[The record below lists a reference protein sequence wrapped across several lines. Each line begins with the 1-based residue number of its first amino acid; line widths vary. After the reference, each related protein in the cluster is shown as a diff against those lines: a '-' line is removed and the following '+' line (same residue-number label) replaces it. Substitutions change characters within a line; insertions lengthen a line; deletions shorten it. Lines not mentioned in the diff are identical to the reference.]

1 MLRQVHLLLS
11 YTCILKCD
19 HCFVCSGP
27 TAEGT
32 FALSRINEV
41 LDQAKAAGTV
51 DTIYFEGGEPFLF
64 YPLLIEG
71 IRQARNRGFSVGIVT
86 NGFFATSRENARL
99 FLDPVAELGIADI
112 SISDDA
118 FHYENRVDNPARCA
132 FAVAREMGLPA
143 SVLAEEPVTSQ
154 EPDRSREGS
163 GDLSHSSIMFRGR
176 AAGTLSRYAT
186 LHDGQQFTRCPYE
199 DLEHPQ
205 RLHVDPYG
213 NLLICQGISMGNIR
227 EHPLAELVNHYRAS
241 AHPVC
246 GPLVRGGPALLAHE
260 LGYVSP
266 GGVAD
271 ACHLCFLAR
280 RSALGRYPEILC
292 PRQVYC
298 DE

>member
-1 MLRQVHLLLS
+1 MLKQVHLLLS

-41 LDQAKAAGTV
+41 LDQAKTAGTV

-118 FHYENRVDNPARCA
+118 FHYENRW
-132 FAVAREMGLPA
+132 
-143 SVLAEEPVTSQ
+143 T
-154 EPDRSREGS
+154 
-163 GDLSHSSIMFRGR
+163 
-176 AAGTLSRYAT
+176 
-186 LHDGQQFTRCPYE
+186 TRPSAH
-199 DLEHPQ
+199 L
-205 RLHVDPYG
+205 RLHG
-213 NLLICQGISMGNIR
+213 R
-227 EHPLAELVNHYRAS
+227 W
-241 AHPVC
+241 
-246 GPLVRGGPALLAHE
+246 
-260 LGYVSP
+260 VSP
-266 GGVAD
+266 
-271 ACHLCFLAR
+271 HRFSPRNPSHR
-280 RSALGRYPEILC
+280 RNRIDPMKDRETFPTAASCSGAVP
-292 PRQVYC
+292 QAH
-298 DE
+298 